1 MSMGSIIKRN
11 KEIARRKGTVA
22 AAAAGGSVALLIV
35 GVPVLPILGLG
46 ASAYLGYD
54 WFKFRAKNG
63 MRF

>member
-1 MSMGSIIKRN
+1 MGSIIQRN
-11 KEIARRKGTVA
+11 KSTARRKGTVA
-22 AAAAGGSVALLIV
+22 AAAAGGSVALLVMGVPFLPIV
-35 GVPVLPILGLG
+35 GLA